1 MERNGRIMAYNKPEL
16 ELVGAAANLVLG
28 PLQNSLTTQC
38 YLEMGWLS
46 TDPALW

>member
-28 PLQNSLTTQC
+28 REKSFTTQC
-38 YLEMGWLS
+38 LSEFPIDGS
-46 TDPALW
+46 TDPDLW